1 PTLPAVTAWTTVPA
15 APERPNH
22 SRAAT
27 TIASAR
33 SSRATPS
40 LRSAGSSPRAP
51 LPIRRSVP
59 PMTWAIPN
67 HSPRTARTGH
77 GGRDGLGAR
86 LDRPPERA
94 AELALGLAGR
104 ADRAGEVVR
113 VAMCVLQAV
122 RL

>member
-1 PTLPAVTAWTTVPA
+1 RPTLPAVTAWMTVPA

-27 TIASAR
+27 MIASAS

-51 LPIRRSVP
+51 LPIRRRVP

-67 HSPRTARTGH
+67 HSPRTIRTGH
-77 GGRDGLGAR
+77 GARGLLGAR
-86 LDRPPERA
+86 LDRPPARVA
-94 AELALGLAGR
+94 ALLLGLLDR

-113 VAMCVLQAV
+113 VAM
-122 RL
+122 